1 MTKRFYLHIFALI
14 ALICYA
20 GNLTANDYNLIPST
34 GRKVFVPLT
43 ATSAK
48 GQLLITNY
56 GRSTINNFEYTLS
69 FEGKELAKKEYTLP
83 TPLNRMEGATIE
95 VDVPPH
101 DRVSE
106 TSLQIAITKVNG
118 EPNGATVN
126 FASLPRLT
134 VTKVPHRRVVVEDF
148 TGMWCPYCTRGL
160 ALMEN
165 LANTYGDDFVGI
177 TIHTSDALHC
187 WDYAGRANENR
198 SRPWIMMNRNLLL
211 GYEKATNEFD
221 QEKAAGAEMDIEVT
235 AVWDDQKENITVTPR
250 VTFCVDREEAPYGFA
265 YVLTEDGKASQSWV
279 QVNAYTQQEAYRG
292 VSKELDFFIDSPY
305 AIRGLVNNFVAIA
318 AEGVKYPLKGYLKT
332 PVVADKTQSH
342 EYVFTNISSK
352 RLIQDKSK
360 LSVCVLL
367 INLKTGQIENAAKCR
382 ISEPKITGVAPLQQ
396 EQGSTVEIARYT
408 LDGRRI
414 STPQIGVNLV
424 KYSDGSVRKEMIR
437 K

>member
-1 MTKRFYLHIFALI
+1 MIKRIYLQLLALV
-14 ALICYA
+14 AVICYA

-69 FEGKELAKKEYTLP
+69 FEGKELAKKEYTLS
-83 TPLNRMEGATIE
+83 TPLNRMEGTTIE
-95 VDVPPH
+95 IDVPPH

-118 EPNGATVN
+118 EPNGATIN
-126 FASLPRLT
+126 NASLPRLT

-187 WDYAGRANENR
+187 WDYDGKARENTR
-198 SRPWIMMNRNLLL
+198 RPWIMMNRNLLL
-211 GYEKATNEFD
+211 GYEKATNEFE
-221 QEKAAGAEMDIEVT
+221 QEKAVGAEMDIEVT
-235 AVWDDQKENITVTPR
+235 AMWDDKKENITVTPR

-279 QVNAYTQQEAYRG
+279 QVNAYSGSEIHRNI
-292 VSKELDFFIDSPY
+292 SKELDFFIDAPY
-305 AIRGLVNNFVAIA
+305 AIKGLVNNFVAIA
-318 AEGVKYPLKGYLKT
+318 AEGVKYPLKGYLET
-332 PVVADKTQSH
+332 PIVADKTQSH
-342 EYVFTNISSK
+342 EYVFKNISGK

-360 LSVCVLL
+360 LGVSVLL

-396 EQGSTVEIARYT
+396 EQGSSVEIARYT

-414 STPQIGVNLV
+414 STPQIGINLV
-424 KYSDGSVRKEMIR
+424 KYSDGRVRKEVVTE
-437 K
+437 

>member
-1 MTKRFYLHIFALI
+1 
-14 ALICYA
+14 
-20 GNLTANDYNLIPST
+20 
-34 GRKVFVPLT
+34 
-43 ATSAK
+43 
-48 GQLLITNY
+48 
-56 GRSTINNFEYTLS
+56 
-69 FEGKELAKKEYTLP
+69 
-83 TPLNRMEGATIE
+83 
-95 VDVPPH
+95 
-101 DRVSE
+101 
-106 TSLQIAITKVNG
+106 
-118 EPNGATVN
+118 
-126 FASLPRLT
+126 
-134 VTKVPHRRVVVEDF
+134 
-148 TGMWCPYCTRGL
+148 
-160 ALMEN
+160 
-165 LANTYGDDFVGI
+165 
-177 TIHTSDALHC
+177 
-187 WDYAGRANENR
+187 
-198 SRPWIMMNRNLLL
+198 MMNRNLLL

-265 YVLTEDGKASQSWV
+265 YVLTEDGKASQNWV

-292 VSKELDFFIDSPY
+292 ISKELDFFIDSPY

-318 AEGVKYPLKGYLKT
+318 AEGVQFPLKGYLKT
-332 PVVADKTQSH
+332 PIVADKTQSH
-342 EYVFTNISSK
+342 EYVFKNISSK

-382 ISEPKITGVAPLQQ
+382 ISEPKITGIAPLQQ